1 MVGKNFFDKIVKLVE
16 GKIIPP
22 EKKKRNNKQL
32 NTIIIKMEHHKISK
46 LLNNSSNP
54 HFRAKTTASATFQVN
69 NAILLAS
76 WHFGY
81 KLQHQ
86 FFRKIKVRI

>member
-1 MVGKNFFDKIVKLVE
+1 
-16 GKIIPP
+16 
-22 EKKKRNNKQL
+22 
-32 NTIIIKMEHHKISK
+32 MEHHKISK